1 MISDD
6 FTGSC
11 VERAKKIYAMQHYV
25 EVVYILLL
33 TTIYLVCNADLYIF
47 NTIGRSKFLLISVL
61 S

>member
-25 EVVYILLL
+25 EVLYILLL
-33 TTIYLVCNADLYIF
+33 TTICLVCNADLYIF
-47 NTIGRSKFLLISVL
+47 NKDDRQE
-61 S
+61 